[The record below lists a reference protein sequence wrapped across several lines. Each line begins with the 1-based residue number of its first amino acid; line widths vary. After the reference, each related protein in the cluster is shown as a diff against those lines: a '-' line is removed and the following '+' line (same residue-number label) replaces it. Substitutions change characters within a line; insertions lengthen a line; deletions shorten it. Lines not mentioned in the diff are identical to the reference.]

1 MRAKQVIAITGLG
14 VMLAAASATTH
25 HAFSA
30 EFDVE
35 KPITLVGTITKAEW
49 VNPHVWLYVDVK
61 GPDGQVVNWAIE
73 LGPPN
78 ALVRKG
84 WKRSSMPFGT
94 ELKVEGFAAKN
105 GKPFANASDITLP
118 NGTKFSVGSETT
130 PQRQ

>member
-14 VMLAAASATTH
+14 VMLAAASAATH